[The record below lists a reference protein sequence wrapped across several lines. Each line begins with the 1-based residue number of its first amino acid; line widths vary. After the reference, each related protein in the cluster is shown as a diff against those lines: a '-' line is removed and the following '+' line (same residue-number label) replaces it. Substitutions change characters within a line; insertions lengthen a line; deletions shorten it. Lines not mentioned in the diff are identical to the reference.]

1 MNAPPTFW
9 VSLVVGFL
17 VLGLETIAWLQN
29 RTIAR
34 STQRRAPWRRI
45 YRWRY
50 LLGFVLGVAS
60 TFVWYPSMINGE
72 RFKVLGIPFLM
83 MMLDK
88 DGKDYVG
95 SITIPSFFAN
105 MVVWLLIPNL
115 VLWLWARRV
124 HTSPAKA

>member
-1 MNAPPTFW
+1 
-9 VSLVVGFL
+9 
-17 VLGLETIAWLQN
+17 
-29 RTIAR
+29 
-34 STQRRAPWRRI
+34 
-45 YRWRY
+45 
-50 LLGFVLGVAS
+50 
-60 TFVWYPSMINGE
+60 MINGE